1 MTDGTY
7 GRVRGRRN
15 SPTHSAMPSG
25 PPVDAERPST
35 DSATGQQATQPERL
49 SSMLTSREVARML
62 CVAPSTLCR
71 WRATGKGPR
80 VYWLGAA
87 SPRYR
92 EDDILEWLERMAA

>member
-25 PPVDAERPST
+25 PPVDAEQPST
-35 DSATGQQATQPERL
+35 AAATGPHAAESVRL
-49 SSMLTSREVARML
+49 SSMLTSSEVARLL